1 MKVSYPKNRV
11 EAVGCE
17 PGPER
22 KIGGDVRDVK
32 KKKSIPFEPEILLL
46 GTSPTEIIQ
55 KKENTVFMK

>member
-1 MKVSYPKNRV
+1 MRVSYSENRV

-22 KIGGDVRDVK
+22 KLGGDVRDVE
-32 KKKSIPFEPEILLL
+32 KKSIPFEPEILLL